1 MRAPCRD
8 QSGRSRGL
16 TPSSRLEPLQLSTTN
31 PPVDGGVCLH
41 APEATAKA
49 ARPEPSPAP
58 RTSATTAASPTHAVL
73 EPHPRPFP
81 PRARA
86 RVNTNPFQLDSPWRS
101 REGLHGFPADP
112 APRPLTRISPCA
124 CAGALCI
131 EPWTRLT
138 PPEHGKT
145 IQPLTPAVV
154 PTNAGTPFAAL
165 NQPPQS
171 LRHCMHCNT
180 WTLRERTLTVKPHA
194 PGGCGP
200 LANPLRHQG
209 DRLSAGR
216 TAPFGP
222 EPGPNPA
229 HVHANKSPRTVAVPV
244 AARSGGHTGLDGR
257 EHDYRTRSPASAPGR
272 YLLRS
277 RYRSAHRESP
287 RAFQLL
293 RVRTFFTSCPNR
305 RDGSPR
311 GGFEGGLPGAHRAAR
326 FTRLC

>member
-49 ARPEPSPAP
+49 ARPEPSPAC
-58 RTSATTAASPTHAVL
+58 RASAIWHHLPDAR
-73 EPHPRPFP
+73 HPRSLTGTAVSPDAH
-81 PRARA
+81 ARA
-86 RVNTNPFQLDSPWRS
+86 YTDHP
-101 REGLHGFPADP
+101 DP
-112 APRPLTRISPCA
+112 TLRPLTRISPCA
-124 CAGALCI
+124 CAGALFI